1 MMTKLTMSLEQM
13 QDIRAAKTKPPII
26 TVRARHGGRLP
37 SFATLATIENNASR
51 SRPPMNTAMRKT
63 VSEAR
68 VALILAHVRSNPGVT
83 TPQVAAALNVGPDIA
98 RVGLV
103 QLETQGLIVRGAK
116 AKTGAPWTAVQE

>member
-1 MMTKLTMSLEQM
+1 MTLEEM
-13 QDIRAAKTKPPII
+13 QDIRAAKTKPPRA
-26 TVRARHGGRLP
+26 TVRAMFGGTMP
-37 SFATLATIENNASR
+37 SFAALARRESEASR

-68 VALILAHVRSNPGVT
+68 VTLILAHVRSNPGVT
-83 TPQVAAALNVGPDIA
+83 TPQVAVALNVGPDIA

-116 AKTGAPWTAVQE
+116 AKTGAPWAAVET